1 MTPLDDLG
9 GQPEIL
15 DATVGARSQED
26 GVNGDV
32 AHLGT
37 WCEVHVLQGA
47 SSGATSHLILEILGG
62 RDDPA
67 QRDPLAGVRPP
78 RHEGGELGCVEADLG
93 VKGGVVVSTQGAPI
107 LDGLVPLLAL
117 GCMRTVLEVG
127 EGGLVGGDHAGAGS
141 PLDRHVADR
150 HAALHRHLLDGLTA
164 ILDHVALA
172 TAGAGLGDEGQD
184 EVLRGDAFRQLPVN
198 RHRHGPGLDL
208 RQGLGR
214 QHVLDLAGADAK
226 GQSTQG
232 TMGRGVGVTT
242 HNRHTRLGEPQLGA
256 NDVYH
261 SLVRVTQRM
270 QRHPELRS
278 VLTQRLDLCPRDRV
292 GDGLENVE
300 GGDVV
305 VLGRNRQIRATNL
318 ASRQPQSVEGLGTG
332 HLVHKVEVDVE
343 KVALPVLSMP
353 DNVGVPEL
361 LAQRSPHRVFPFAG
375 RSSPMLC
382 GMSSAPTGWRDP
394 F

>member
-1 MTPLDDLG
+1 
-9 GQPEIL
+9 
-15 DATVGARSQED
+15 
-26 GVNGDV
+26 
-32 AHLGT
+32 
-37 WCEVHVLQGA
+37 
-47 SSGATSHLILEILGG
+47 
-62 RDDPA
+62 
-67 QRDPLAGVRPP
+67 
-78 RHEGGELGCVEADLG
+78 
-93 VKGGVVVSTQGAPI
+93 
-107 LDGLVPLLAL
+107 
-117 GCMRTVLEVG
+117 
-127 EGGLVGGDHAGAGS
+127 
-141 PLDRHVADR
+141 
-150 HAALHRHLLDGLTA
+150 
-164 ILDHVALA
+164 
-172 TAGAGLGDEGQD
+172 
-184 EVLRGDAFRQLPVN
+184 
-198 RHRHGPGLDL
+198 
-208 RQGLGR
+208 
-214 QHVLDLAGADAK
+214 
-226 GQSTQG
+226 
-232 TMGRGVGVTT
+232 MGRGVGVTT

-305 VLGRNRQIRATNL
+305 VLGRNRQIRTTNL
-318 ASRQPQSVEGLGTG
+318 APRQPQSVEGLGTG
-332 HLVHKVEVDVE
+332 HLVHKVKVDVE
-343 KVALPVLSMP
+343 KVALPVLSVP